1 MEIQAR
7 VILSIIVLISLICLS
22 ALLRWLGLVKEEDG
36 ALLSKL
42 VTHVTLPAL
51 IFVSLAKSSLQLE
64 YVLLALIM
72 LVAEIVCLALA
83 WFVGRQLQ
91 LAPPQMGAFVLTA
104 GFGSSVLLGYA
115 LINQVYVGDVQAL
128 AEAVVISELGVG
140 PAMFTL
146 GTMIALYY
154 GSGHGEVRG
163 RLAEALSFFRSP
175 IFISLLAGL
184 MWSALHLP
192 TDTTFAELPFQ
203 VLDILGSANTFLVVM
218 TVGVLLNFQGLRSIV
233 MLVAMVCTIKLI
245 IKPVI
250 VWLPS
255 LALDLTAVEAQ
266 VLVLEAAMPSAFL
279 TVVLANSYGCDG
291 KLASKLVFATVVASA
306 VTIISIFGLL
316 T

>member
-7 VILSIIVLISLICLS
+7 VILSIVVLISLICLS

-36 ALLSKL
+36 MLLSKL

-64 YVLLALIM
+64 FAWLALIM
-72 LVAEIVCLALA
+72 LAAEIVCLALA
-83 WFVGRQLQ
+83 WLVGRQLQ
-91 LAPPQMGAFVLTA
+91 LAPPQMGAVVLTA
-104 GFGSSVLLGYA
+104 GFGSSALLGYA
-115 LINQVYVGDVQAL
+115 LINQIYVGDVQAL

-154 GSGHGEVRG
+154 GSEHGEVGG
-163 RLAEALSFFRSP
+163 RLAVVLSFFRSP

-192 TDTTFAELPFQ
+192 TNTIFVEIPFQ

-233 MLVAMVCTIKLI
+233 MLVAVVCTIKLI

-255 LALDLTAVEAQ
+255 LVLDLTAVETQ

-279 TVVLANSYGCDG
+279 TVVLATSYGCDG